1 MLIFDAHLDLAYNA
15 VDWNRNLEWSIAELR
30 AAEAGMTA
38 LGRQTA
44 TVTFDELRTAGV
56 GLCVATVCTRQ
67 EPKVD
72 HAFGR
77 ITKESC
83 YAAAMAHRE
92 YYRAQERRG
101 WMRIVTTKSQ
111 LREAQSDYAANPGT
125 APLSFLLSMECADA
139 ILDPEHVHDWYAQ
152 GVRAIGL
159 THYGVNR
166 YGGGTNT
173 DVGLFPDAL
182 QLLKEMEQLGMVLDL
197 THLSDPA
204 FEQAIANFGGRVV
217 ASHQNARKWANWQR
231 QFSDDQI
238 REVIA
243 RDGVIGAA
251 CDAIMLQEGWVR
263 GVSKPEVTIDR
274 VVDNIDHVCQLAGH
288 CRCAGIGTDLDGGY
302 GYEQTPADLNTIA
315 DLRRIPELLER
326 RGYSA
331 VDIADIMHGNW
342 IRLYLAALPE

>member
-15 VDWNRNLEWSIAELR
+15 VDWNRDLEWSIAELR
-30 AAEAGMTA
+30 GAEAGMTT

-44 TVTFDELRTAGV
+44 TVTLGELRTAGI
-56 GLCVATVCTRQ
+56 GLCVATLCARQ

-72 HAFGR
+72 HGFGR
-77 ITKESC
+77 ITKEGC

-101 WMRIVTTKSQ
+101 LMRIVTTKSQ
-111 LREAQSDYAANPGT
+111 LQQAYAEYETKPDT
-125 APLSFLLSMECADA
+125 APLSFVLSMECADA
-139 ILDPEHVHDWYAQ
+139 VLDPSHVFDWYAQ

-173 DVGLFPDAL
+173 EVGLFPEAFE
-182 QLLKEMEQLGMVLDL
+182 LLRNMEQLGMVLDL
-197 THLSDPA
+197 THLSDPS
-204 FEQAIANFGGRVV
+204 FDQAVANFGGRIV

-238 REVIA
+238 RAVIA

-274 VVDNIDHVCQLAGH
+274 VVDNIDYVCQMAGN
-288 CRCAGIGTDLDGGY
+288 CRNAGIGTDLDGGY
-302 GYEQTPADLNTIA
+302 GYEQPPADLNTIA
-315 DLRRIPELLER
+315 DLRRIPDLLER

-331 VDIADIMHGNW
+331 DDIRSILHGNW
-342 IRLYLAALPE
+342 IRLYSESLPD